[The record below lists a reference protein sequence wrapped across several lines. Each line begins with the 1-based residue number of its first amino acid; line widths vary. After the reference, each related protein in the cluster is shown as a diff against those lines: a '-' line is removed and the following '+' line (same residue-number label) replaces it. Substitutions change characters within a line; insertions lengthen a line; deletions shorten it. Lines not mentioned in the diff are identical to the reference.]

1 VTGNGWFIALASKEG
16 RKFARAAANYAER
29 FQEKSPV
36 QTALER
42 GIVHQTRLERRAM
55 R

>member
-1 VTGNGWFIALASKEG
+1 LVHRVGIERKAQIRARGRELRGALSRKIACLDGE
-16 RKFARAAANYAER
+16 
-29 FQEKSPV
+29 
-36 QTALER
+36 LER

>member
-1 VTGNGWFIALASKEG
+1 LASKEG
-16 RKFARAAANYAER
+16 ANTRERPLASGALLRKFAR
-29 FQEKSPV
+29 KSGE
-36 QTALER
+36 LER

>member
-1 VTGNGWFIALASKEG
+1 MVGSSRGIERKAL
-16 RKFARAAANYAER
+16 FARAAAFHACALKKIACSDGE
-29 FQEKSPV
+29 
-36 QTALER
+36 LER